1 MNTSIKRS
9 LLLGAGLFFT
19 LYTSSAISEVEEAP
33 MESQSVGYAERE
45 KEKDISPPPLT
56 THSPPRP
63 INPSPSIPASPIE
76 SSPILSQHTLL
87 SSSTLIGVEVKN
99 AQGEKMGKI
108 REIMI
113 DPRSGQLM
121 YAVVDSIASFGMG
134 KQKSFAVPWQAFQ
147 VNLDQTEIVVQLD
160 RGLFPMMPSVALNKQ

>member
-1 MNTSIKRS
+1 MNTSIKGS
-9 LLLGAGLFFT
+9 LLLGTVLFFT
-19 LYTSSAISEVEEAP
+19 LYASSAISQGEDAL
-33 MESQSVGYAERE
+33 MESQSAGYAEQEE
-45 KEKDISPPPLT
+45 KRDIPPSPVK
-56 THSPPRP
+56 
-63 INPSPSIPASPIE
+63 PSPSIPASPMD
-76 SSPILSQHTLL
+76 SNPIPSQHTLL

-121 YAVVDSIASFGMG
+121 YAVVDSVASFGMG
-134 KQKSFAVPWQAFQ
+134 KQKSFAVPWQALQ

>member
-1 MNTSIKRS
+1 MNTSIKGS
-9 LLLGAGLFFT
+9 LFLGAGLLFT
-19 LYTSSAISEVEEAP
+19 LYTSSAISQVEDAP
-33 MESQSVGYAERE
+33 MESQSAGYAEHEER
-45 KEKDISPPPLT
+45 DVLPPPLT
-56 THSPPRP
+56 TSPPSKS
-63 INPSPSIPASPIE
+63 IKPSPPIPASPID
-76 SSPILSQHTLL
+76 SSPIPPSQHTLI
-87 SSSTLIGVEVKN
+87 SSSTLIGVAVNN

-134 KQKSFAVPWQAFQ
+134 KQKSFAVPWQALQ

-160 RGLFPMMPSVALNKQ
+160 RGLFPMLPSVALNK